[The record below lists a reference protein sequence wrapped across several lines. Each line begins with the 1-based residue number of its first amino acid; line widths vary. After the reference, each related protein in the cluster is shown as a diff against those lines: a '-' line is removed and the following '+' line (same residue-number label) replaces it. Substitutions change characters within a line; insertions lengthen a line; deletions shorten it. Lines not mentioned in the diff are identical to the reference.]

1 MCAMKYKLIQRAN
14 PQDRNQSKWYATP
27 VNEGKI
33 TQADLSKEIVT
44 VSSLSRGDVSNT
56 IETLTDIFPKY
67 LVLGKSISL
76 GDFGSL
82 RLSFSSEGV
91 DNPED
96 FNVHKISNVKVIFT
110 PSVELKKQLESIKFE
125 KAE

>member
-1 MCAMKYKLIQRAN
+1 MKYKLIQRIN
-14 PQDRNQSKWYATP
+14 PLDRSKKKWYAAP
-27 VNEGKI
+27 VSEGKI
-33 TQADLSKEIVT
+33 SKSDLAKEIVT

-56 IETLTDIFPKY
+56 IECLTDVCPKY
-67 LVLGKSISL
+67 LAMSKSVSL
-76 GDFGSL
+76 GDLGTL

-96 FNVHKISNVKVIFT
+96 FNVNMISDPRVLFI
-110 PSVELKKQLESIKFE
+110 PSVELKNQLANIKFE